1 MFGGENMD
9 YNFLKVKMSRDFMD
23 TIIKSN
29 LLKRKF
35 NLIKNPTLF
44 VLITNRN
51 EFSDY
56 LYTKGYTIESVAK
69 YYNIPLDFSITLKND
84 LTTQEIDYILQEELN
99 NDIYIDKIKNGYIL
113 ECEDIYKN
121 IFINDKHLFNSFVN
135 NYI

>member
-1 MFGGENMD
+1 MD

>member
-1 MFGGENMD
+1 MN
-9 YNFLKVKMSRDFMD
+9 YNILKVKMSRDFID
-23 TIIKSN
+23 TIIKST

-35 NLIKNPTLF
+35 NLTKNPILF

-56 LYTKGYTIESVAK
+56 LYTKGYTLESVAK
-69 YYNIPLDFSITLKND
+69 YYNIPLDSSISLKND
-84 LTTQEIDYILQEELN
+84 LTAQEIDYILQEELN
-99 NDIYIDKIKNGYIL
+99 NDIYINKIKDGYIL
-113 ECEDIYKN
+113 GCEDVYKN